1 MTNGITS
8 EVIGQLRAEA
18 VAFKKSD
25 IYRQIVEPRDQV
37 LARFQ
42 PIFSIDHVPTISS
55 DEFKAFFYSRITVIG
70 PGFSVRVQTCA
81 RI

>member
-37 LARFQ
+37 LALARLTMPFDTPCRLYPTSRFNYTRLS
-42 PIFSIDHVPTISS
+42 F
-55 DEFKAFFYSRITVIG
+55 G
-70 PGFSVRVQTCA
+70 
-81 RI
+81 